1 MRPQQPQLYIINKY
15 FPKVTADDVKIIAEA
30 GSVIS
35 PTEFNG
41 SFIAKIGRSFYRFDD
56 NKMTKKVK

>member
-15 FPKVTADDVKIIAEA
+15 FPKLTADDIKITAEA
-30 GSVIS
+30 GSVKS
-35 PTEFNG
+35 PTEYSG

-56 NKMTKKVK
+56 NKMTKKIV